1 MPHFDCELVG
11 KIGSMALIRREDQ
24 DIDYNI
30 FARLGAELRPGMIWV
45 SSGATEIGRLDYLK
59 RGGAPLPEDDEFS
72 KADYAAQ
79 GQAIL
84 MELYRRFIPA
94 QYSVRQVLIE
104 HQHFNDASK
113 RAHIQKLLLHA
124 AAQNAIPII
133 NYNDPVSDAENRHLE
148 LVQMRWQR
156 GDEARIVECVDNDET
171 ASTVASLMRARI
183 LLILT
188 SVEGIYEDPND
199 PSTLVEEIGGKDI
212 DEVLRN
218 VHAMQAHC
226 VGASRPGA
234 NGAKAKLEFLQEPL
248 QNGTTVI
255 IGHAR
260 HHIRDLVEG
269 NVKRTVIGV
278 R

>member
-1 MPHFDCELVG
+1 
-11 KIGSMALIRREDQ
+11 
-24 DIDYNI
+24 
-30 FARLGAELRPGMIWV
+30 
-45 SSGATEIGRLDYLK
+45 
-59 RGGAPLPEDDEFS
+59 
-72 KADYAAQ
+72 
-79 GQAIL
+79 
-84 MELYRRFIPA
+84 
-94 QYSVRQVLIE
+94 
-104 HQHFNDASK
+104 
-113 RAHIQKLLLHA
+113 
-124 AAQNAIPII
+124 
-133 NYNDPVSDAENRHLE
+133 
-148 LVQMRWQR
+148 
-156 GDEARIVECVDNDET
+156 
-171 ASTVASLMRARI
+171 MRARI

-218 VHAMQAHC
+218 VRAMQAHC